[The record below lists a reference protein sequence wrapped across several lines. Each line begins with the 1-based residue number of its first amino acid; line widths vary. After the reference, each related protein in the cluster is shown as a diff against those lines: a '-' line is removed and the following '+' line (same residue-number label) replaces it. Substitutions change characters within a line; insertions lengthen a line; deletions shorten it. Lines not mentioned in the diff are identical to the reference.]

1 MMKKEKQCQ
10 SCGIPLDKNTPQGT
24 EENGSLSLK
33 YCIHC
38 YQNGQ
43 WTLDLSF
50 DEMYDYNLKRFQE
63 SDMNKFQKMILSKMY
78 TKKFM
83 RKLDRW
89 K

>member
-24 EENGSLSLK
+24 EEDGSLSLK

-83 RKLDRW
+83 RKLDRL

>member
-1 MMKKEKQCQ
+1 MSKVTQCQ
-10 SCGIPLDKNTPQGT
+10 SCGMPLDKKTPNGT
-24 EENGSLSLK
+24 NQDGSLSEK

-38 YQNGQ
+38 YQNGE

-50 DEMYDYNLKRFQE
+50 DEMYEYNLKKFQE
-63 SDMNKFQKMILSKMY
+63 SDMSKVSKFFLSKMY

-83 RKLDRW
+83 RKLERW